1 MDVPLRKAKKSLDWV
16 VSGPRFALDNPTK
29 KCNNQGNDAS
39 DQVLRLLLRWGDG
52 YLQQLPDLQFPVRI
66 ECELAIIHYG
76 QVSFGQ
82 IGGFSNLHTKN
93 GGSIPFRGLIH
104 LCLNGV
110 AAAFDALGN
119 FNDRM
124 LRHPYHL
131 RLTSAFFHA
140 FHNEKALMSDQ
151 G

>member
-110 AAAFDALGN
+110 AAAFDAAISTTGCFVTLI
-119 FNDRM
+119 
-124 LRHPYHL
+124 
-131 RLTSAFFHA
+131 TC
-140 FHNEKALMSDQ
+140 ALPLPSSMPFIMRKR
-151 G
+151 